1 MAFTTTTS
9 HPLYTNCFV
18 RTAFSAAFTA
28 VKLGCDAVNFALD
41 LHEGYCRYAE
51 WRDTV
56 LYPVVMPRV
65 RTAGKVAIIVLA
77 GLWAMANFWIDR
89 YQNCQRVEPIAL
101 LSPAPEPEATAST
114 IATLSYWKK
123 QFSALKPAPKLLAP
137 ATSFDTF
144 NQIARDTFRS
154 IRSQFMGST
163 VDQLQEQAR
172 SLGHQTPE
180 FLTKE
185 DLIDWILEVSL

>member
-1 MAFTTTTS
+1 MAFTTTT
-9 HPLYTNCFV
+9 LYTNCFV

-28 VKLGCDAVNFALD
+28 VELGCDAVNFALD

-51 WRDTV
+51 WRDTA

-77 GLWAMANFWIDR
+77 GLWTMAKFWVNR
-89 YQNCQRVEPIAL
+89 YVQNCQRVEPIAL
-101 LSPAPEPEATAST
+101 LSPAPEPEATAAT
-114 IATLSYWKK
+114 IATLSYWKE
-123 QFSALKPAPKLLAP
+123 QFSNLKPAPKLLAP
-137 ATSFDTF
+137 APTGKIDTF
-144 NQIARDTFRS
+144 NQIARNTFRS

-180 FLTKE
+180 FLSKK